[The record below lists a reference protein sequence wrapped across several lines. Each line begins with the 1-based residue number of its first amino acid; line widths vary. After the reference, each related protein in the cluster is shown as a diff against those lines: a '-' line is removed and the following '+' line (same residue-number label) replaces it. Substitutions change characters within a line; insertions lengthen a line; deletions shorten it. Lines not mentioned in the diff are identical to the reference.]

1 MAGSTPVRTSLA
13 DAVHAGAMPSS
24 EKQDRPESLLTV
36 LIAFAANLLVAIAKT
51 VAGMLSGSASMIAE
65 AAHSWADTGN
75 EVFLLI
81 AERRGARKRDV
92 AHPLGYGRETYIW
105 SMFAAFGLFTAGAIV
120 SIYHGITQLRETGPA
135 EDVALNYI
143 VLAVAF
149 VLEGTSFLQAYR
161 QAHGAATKRQVP
173 VLRHVLQS
181 SNPTLRAVFA
191 EDAAALVGLVIA
203 FLGVMLHQ
211 ITGLAVFDAIGSI
224 AVGLLLGV
232 VAIVLIDRNRRFLL
246 GESTSPELENAV
258 LVELLHRDQIER
270 VTYLHL
276 EFVGPS
282 RVYLVAAVDLTGN
295 ENEEHVAVRLRA
307 VERSLEESQY
317 IEEAVL
323 TLSLP
328 GDDSLHPTNDDVPEV
343 VRDGTVEDVAA
354 GGAGTLR
361 TD

>member
-1 MAGSTPVRTSLA
+1 
-13 DAVHAGAMPSS
+13 MPSS
-24 EKQDRPESLLTV
+24 EQQQDRPESMLTV
-36 LIAFAANLLVAIAKT
+36 IIAFGANLLVAIAKSIAAL
-51 VAGMLSGSASMIAE
+51 VSGSASMVAE

-75 EVFLLI
+75 EIFLLI
-81 AERRGARKRDV
+81 AERRGAKKRDA

-120 SIYHGITQLRETGPA
+120 SIYHGISELGETGPA
-135 EDVALNYI
+135 EDVVLNYL
-143 VLAVAF
+143 VLALSF
-149 VLEGTSFLQAYR
+149 CLEGTSFLQAYR
-161 QAHGAATKRQVP
+161 QAHGAATKRKVP

-203 FLGVMLHQ
+203 FLGVFLHQ
-211 ITGLAVFDAIGSI
+211 VTGLAVFDAIGSI

-258 LVELLHRDQIER
+258 LVELLARKQVER

-295 ENEEHVAVRLRA
+295 EDESHVAVRLRD
-307 VERSLEESQY
+307 VEKSLEESQY

-323 TLSLP
+323 TLSYP
-328 GDDSLHPTNDDVPEV
+328 DDVALVPTGDAIPQT
-343 VRDGTVEDVAA
+343 VRDGTVEDVAS

-361 TD
+361 A

>member
-1 MAGSTPVRTSLA
+1 
-13 DAVHAGAMPSS
+13 MPSS
-24 EKQDRPESLLTV
+24 EQQQDRPESMLTV
-36 LIAFAANLLVAIAKT
+36 IIAFGANLLVAIAKSI
-51 VAGMLSGSASMIAE
+51 AALISGSASMVAE

-75 EVFLLI
+75 EIFLLI
-81 AERRGARKRDV
+81 AERRGAKKRDA

-120 SIYHGITQLRETGPA
+120 SIYHGISELGETGPA
-135 EDVALNYI
+135 EDVVLNYV
-143 VLAVAF
+143 VLGLSF
-149 VLEGTSFLQAYR
+149 CLEGTSFLQAYR
-161 QAHGAATKRQVP
+161 QAHGAATKRKVP

-203 FLGVMLHQ
+203 FLGVFLHQ
-211 ITGLAVFDAIGSI
+211 VTGLAVFDAIGSI

-258 LVELLHRDQIER
+258 LVELLARKQVER

-295 ENEEHVAVRLRA
+295 EDESHVAVRLRD
-307 VERSLEESQY
+307 VEKSLEESQY

-323 TLSLP
+323 TLSYP
-328 GDDSLHPTNDDVPEV
+328 DDVALVPTGDAIPQT
-343 VRDGTVEDVAA
+343 VRDGTVEDVAS

-361 TD
+361 A